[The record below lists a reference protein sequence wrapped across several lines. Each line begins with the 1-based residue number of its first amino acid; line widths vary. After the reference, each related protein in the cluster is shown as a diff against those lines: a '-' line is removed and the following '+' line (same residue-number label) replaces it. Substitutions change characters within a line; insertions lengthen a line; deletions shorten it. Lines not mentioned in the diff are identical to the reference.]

1 MGYIEQICKWM
12 KCEKDEIGEV
22 CLNIDTETQRY
33 ALSFIEFETRDFI
46 GINYTD
52 VDFTERFVILNKK
65 YIISMGIVYRDDIVI
80 EEPNSNH
87 DIQYN

>member
-12 KCEKDEIGEV
+12 KCEKKDIGEV
-22 CLNIDTETQRY
+22 CLNIDTESHTY

-80 EEPNSNH
+80 EEPNTNH

>member
-12 KCEKDEIGEV
+12 KCDKDQINEV
-22 CLNIDTETQRY
+22 CLNIVTEFESY
-33 ALSFIEFETRDFI
+33 PLSFIEFETRDFM

-52 VDFTERFVILNKK
+52 ADFTERFVILSKK
-65 YIISMGIVYRDDIVI
+65 YIVSMGIVYRDDIVI
-80 EEPNSNH
+80 TEVDTNH